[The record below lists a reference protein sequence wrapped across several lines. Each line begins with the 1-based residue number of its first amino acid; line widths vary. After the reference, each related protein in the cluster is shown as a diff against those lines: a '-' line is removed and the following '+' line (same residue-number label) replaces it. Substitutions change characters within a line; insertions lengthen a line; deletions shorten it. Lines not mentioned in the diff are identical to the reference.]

1 MPRCPKNM
9 SEPEYAALLFM
20 KTCTSERMV
29 SYVDQRPRPNRI
41 FTYGR
46 GFVLHAGTPT
56 HRPRKAE
63 ESETHGMKNSVYA
76 LRRDVDNIIDIRS
89 QFLQARE
96 RKQLEKWENCTR
108 ENVVLTRLMSNL
120 IIEYLDGV
128 EAAHQE
134 ELNEIKRKRQ
144 EEITQRLER
153 LGWTDDDMNFYQG
166 DNKAWRALVG
176 VPKPLTEK
184 IWKNLLPKLTPI
196 LEENRERNNIYNAE
210 KRRIERRAYVDQ
222 FIMNMRYNEHPFASI
237 LQELGVGVP
246 PAPNLGLLAARPLS
260 GLDRRF
266 LMGLKSSLA
275 LENPFP
281 KTQTALRWDCLN
293 DLSEV
298 DMSIQEVEAKL
309 EERREQIQANVF
321 EWRQEVESRLVKQL
335 RFENG
340 EAGDEVVL
348 LVNGS
353 TNSSASLSPNTRLL
367 LRADTIFISPFSG
380 HDCLHESADFPYS
393 EDEEET
399 RLDNFARDLETEWL
413 VKLLLRDLEMPDVAY
428 IELQEMGR
436 RFTCGRCSYKVA
448 KSWDEMVVHY
458 TQELD
463 VWNEQENCQSAYSLR
478 YPVVYRNPHDLK
490 PTENSQSLVLA
501 LTEAP
506 GKVSEVAGSF
516 SRHCYLCE
524 ATGRSASA
532 LPVRI
537 LFGHLQDC
545 HDITGPVEYIH
556 YGAQYHDGLG
566 DTWHKKW
573 DGYHDQ
579 LRSAREV
586 SSTSAN
592 V

>member
-1 MPRCPKNM
+1 MPPCPKNM

-20 KTCTSERMV
+20 KTCTSERTV
-29 SYVDQRPRPNRI
+29 SYVDQGPRPNRI
-41 FTYGR
+41 STYGR
-46 GFVLHAGTPT
+46 GFALHAGTPT

-76 LRRDVDNIIDIRS
+76 LRRDVDNIIDIRN

-128 EAAHQE
+128 EAAHEE

-166 DNKAWRALVG
+166 DNKAWRALVD

-184 IWKNLLPKLTPI
+184 IWKNLLPKLTPL
-196 LEENRERNNIYNAE
+196 LEENRERNNIYNAK
-210 KRRIERRAYVDQ
+210 KRRIERRACVDQ
-222 FIMNMRYNEHPFASI
+222 FLMNMRYSEHPFASI
-237 LQELGVGVP
+237 LRELGVGVP
-246 PAPNLGLLAARPLS
+246 PAPNLGLLAARPFS
-260 GLDRRF
+260 GLDRGF
-266 LMGLKSSLA
+266 MMGLKPGLA

-309 EERREQIQANVF
+309 EERKEQIQANVF
-321 EWRQEVESRLVKQL
+321 EWRQEVENGLVKRL
-335 RFENG
+335 GFEKD
-340 EAGDEVVL
+340 EVGDDVVL

-353 TNSSASLSPNTRLL
+353 TDSSASLSPNARLL
-367 LRADTIFISPFSG
+367 LRADTIFISPLSG

-393 EDEEET
+393 KDEEEIC
-399 RLDNFARDLETEWL
+399 LDSIARDIETERL
-413 VKLLLRDLEMPDVAY
+413 VKLLLRDLEMSDVAY

-448 KSWDEMVVHY
+448 HSWDEMVVHY

-463 VWNEQENCQSAYSLR
+463 VWDEQENCQSAYSLR

-490 PTENSQSLVLA
+490 PTGNSQSLVLT
-501 LTEAP
+501 LPEAP

-524 ATGRSASA
+524 GTGRSAGP
-532 LPVRI
+532 LPVRV
-537 LFGHLQDC
+537 LCGHLQDC
-545 HDITGPVEYIH
+545 HSIADPVEYIH
-556 YGAQYHDGLG
+556 YGREYYHGLG

-573 DGYHDQ
+573 DEYHDRLQ
-579 LRSAREV
+579 SAKEA
-586 SSTSAN
+586 SSSSAN